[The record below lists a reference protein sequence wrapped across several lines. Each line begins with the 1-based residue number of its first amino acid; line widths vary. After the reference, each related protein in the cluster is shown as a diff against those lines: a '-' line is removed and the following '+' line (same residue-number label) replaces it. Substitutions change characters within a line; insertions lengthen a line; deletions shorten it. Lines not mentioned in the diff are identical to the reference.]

1 MAPVQTVDKGED
13 PLFGPKQLCQV
24 QGENHEGCGIRDF
37 RLKDVISEGST
48 NSTGIGKVFYIA

>member
-1 MAPVQTVDKGED
+1 
-13 PLFGPKQLCQV
+13 LFGPKQLCQV